1 MALCVGHFFMKMK
14 ILNFFNQNNI
24 SLKNKK
30 LVVAAS
36 GGPDSMALVD
46 MLCRLNKKFELKII
60 VAHFDHQLRSD
71 SDKETSLLQNYC
83 DQNNLL
89 LENGSWPVNKH
100 PNVGLEA
107 AAREARYTFL
117 IKIVKKYNADYLLTA
132 HHGDDLL
139 ENILLK
145 LIRSG
150 NPQEMNSLQMAGKMQ
165 GITLLRPL
173 VTFSKKELLDYD
185 HRHNIAYIEDSTNQ
199 LDDTMRNR
207 IRHHV
212 VPLLKKENSRILE
225 NALRYSIEQTTLTSL
240 ANQEI
245 TAVCDVEPF
254 LEIAYRLKENKIK
267 AFTDKQK
274 LYFWRSFIWKK
285 WHRRVNDH
293 LTGYDLIN
301 YQGYFYLVPNDLPKI
316 SNLKEEI
323 ILDKIFTFRGEK
335 FFISQDNKK
344 EWPIISEFWSASSK
358 FYIGSISSTD
368 RLLLKDGHHVKP
380 KKKFAQAKIPALL
393 RAYCLSVFD
402 ENGQIIFVEKTFKE
416 QVWQKN
422 GKQYFLYQLKNV

>member
-46 MLCRLNKKFELKII
+46 MLCRLNKGFELKII

-83 DQNNLL
+83 DQNNLP

-344 EWPIISEFWSASSK
+344 EWPISGEFWSASSK

>member
-46 MLCRLNKKFELKII
+46 MLCRLNKGFELKII

-83 DQNNLL
+83 DQNNLP

-344 EWPIISEFWSASSK
+344 EWPISGEFWSASSK

-416 QVWQKN
+416 QVWKKN

>member
-46 MLCRLNKKFELKII
+46 MLCRLNKGFELKII

-83 DQNNLL
+83 DQNNLP

-285 WHRRVNDH
+285 WHRRVNEH

-344 EWPIISEFWSASSK
+344 EWPISGEFWSASSK

-416 QVWQKN
+416 QVWKKN
-422 GKQYFLYQLKNV
+422 GKQYFLYQLKNI

>member
-46 MLCRLNKKFELKII
+46 MLCRLNKGFELKII

-83 DQNNLL
+83 DQNNLP

-344 EWPIISEFWSASSK
+344 EWPISGEFWSASSK

-416 QVWQKN
+416 QVWKKN
-422 GKQYFLYQLKNV
+422 GKQYFLYQLKNI